1 MYKKCEINEE
11 ETYPFPYLL
20 FFSILQIILKIFWRI
35 KSYPSYFWSI
45 YRKIM
50 SMIIFTMYGKFDKF
64 FIPYY
69 LKKDIIQLFPII
81 GLFIIPHLH

>member
-1 MYKKCEINEE
+1 MEVLLVAQKTGQHSIFSP
-11 ETYPFPYLL
+11 ET
-20 FFSILQIILKIFWRI
+20 LQDNRI
-35 KSYPSYFWSI
+35 
-45 YRKIM
+45 
-50 SMIIFTMYGKFDKF
+50 F